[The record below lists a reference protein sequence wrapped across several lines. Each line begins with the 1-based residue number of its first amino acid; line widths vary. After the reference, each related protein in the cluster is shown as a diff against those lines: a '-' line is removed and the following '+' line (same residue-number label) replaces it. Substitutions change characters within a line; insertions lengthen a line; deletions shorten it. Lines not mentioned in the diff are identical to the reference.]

1 MGVLKT
7 FGVQEG
13 QGKYYEE
20 AVYSLALLYNVID
33 REMSGYL
40 KDFDL
45 TLGKLNIL
53 LAVRHHGKEEG
64 IRQVEVSKYLIVT
77 PSNMTKLIDKLE
89 KDGLVA
95 RSSLK
100 GDRRV
105 NILKVTDKGTKL
117 LDRVWEGYNAKLKNL
132 VSRLD
137 KNKQKHL
144 ASLLMEW
151 LEGLI

>member
-13 QGKYYEE
+13 QGKYHEE
-20 AVYSLALLYNVID
+20 AIYSLALLYNVID
-33 REMSGYL
+33 HEMTVYL

-45 TLGKLNIL
+45 TPGKLNIL
-53 LAVRHHGKEEG
+53 LAIKHQGKEEG
-64 IRQVEVSKYLIVT
+64 IRQVEVSKFLIVT

-105 NILKVTDKGTKL
+105 NILKVTEKGSKL
-117 LDRVWEGYNAKLKNL
+117 VDRVWEGYNAKLKSL
-132 VSRLD
+132 LSRLD
-137 KNKQKHL
+137 ANKQKHL
-144 ASLLMEW
+144 ASLLIEW
-151 LEGLI
+151 LERLK